1 MAEPASL
8 SPLFLGVG
16 PKKAGVMLGSMRAEL
31 GPFHRRAGA
40 FSLIEMVV
48 VIAVLTI
55 MAGLMLPALGGAIE
69 QSRLTRMMQQS
80 AQDAALVTAWAHD
93 HDDAYPIAHQNAIAA
108 AHGWYN
114 PLVSAGYFQS
124 AREADPLTMGKHNAV
139 AIKLSMCMVY
149 DPKYMERGHTLPPDD
164 APSAEIRQYQVR
176 FPSGK
181 GMMLQVWKSPEP
193 PYGAFCCA
201 GPLVGMPVAF
211 ADGSVSSGTRLDFSR
226 SEAIE
231 VIDAIGMPVF
241 STWGGVHSRD
251 R

>member
-1 MAEPASL
+1 L
-8 SPLFLGVG
+8 DLGVD
-16 PKKAGVMLGSMRAEL
+16 PKKVGVILGSMSAEL
-31 GPFHRRAGA
+31 GPFHSRKGA

-55 MAGLMLPALGGAIE
+55 LAGLMLPALGGAIE
-69 QSRLTRMMQQS
+69 QSRLTRMMQQT

-93 HDDAYPIAHQNAIAA
+93 HDDAYPIAEQYAIAA
-108 AHGWYN
+108 AHDWYK
-114 PLVSAGYFQS
+114 PLVSGGYLRS
-124 AREADPLTMGKHNAV
+124 AREADPLTVGKNDVV

-164 APSAEIRQYQVR
+164 APSGEIRQYQVR

-201 GPLVGMPVAF
+201 GPLVEMPVAF
-211 ADGSVSSGTRLDFSR
+211 ADGSVISGTRLDFSR
-226 SEAIE
+226 NTPIE
-231 VIDAIGMPVF
+231 VIDMIGMPVF